1 MTNDEGQM
9 TKECQ
14 MPKSE
19 FRTRSTSGRCDLG
32 IYSFELLSS
41 FVIRHSSFLLALVAP
56 ITAGAV
62 PKPKLENIA
71 CYPTAITLANA
82 KSRQGIVIQ
91 ATYSD
96 GLTRDVTL
104 QARCKLADAKFA
116 KFDKAMLTPM
126 ADGKT

>member
-1 MTNDEGQM
+1 M

-14 MPKSE
+14 KSKFE
-19 FRTRSTSGRCDLG
+19 SRSG
-32 IYSFELLSS
+32 IIGDDCFGILSFEFLSS
-41 FVIRHSSFLLALVAP
+41 FVIRHSSFLLALVVP
-56 ITAGAV
+56 FGAGAA

-71 CYPTAITLANA
+71 CYPSAITLGNA

-96 GLTRDVTL
+96 GLTRDVTV
-104 QARCKLADAKFA
+104 QARCKLADAKLA